1 MLKPTTVEDLN
12 KIHPQYSFAKEGGGI
27 YCFNENHE
35 INRIAECGY
44 TDYFSFTSWSMTQK
58 ISPEHFKETQKAIK
72 QVLSAY
78 IFLCYPFFEVQR
90 RQIYLYVLQN
100 LYCNRMVMSQQLVV
114 NYVTKFHDG
123 AIYWSPEIQMG
134 NDNFYLHLTNYSN
147 LNEFNLNITD
157 SLDRMSSLTIT
168 VDEIKNN
175 HDKLTHFFFDTI
187 LKPYLGI
194 EAVDLTI
201 DHFKVIEM
209 MVV

>member
-58 ISPEHFKETQKAIK
+58 ISHEHFKETQKAIK

-78 IFLCYPFFEVQR
+78 IFFCYPFFEVQR
-90 RQIYLYVLQN
+90 RQIYLYMLQN

-194 EAVDLTI
+194 EAVDLTM

-209 MVV
+209 MVF